1 VRITYTLTLPAEVE
15 SVPTARSICRANLS
29 LLRVSESSIDDVAL
43 ALTEACANVVKHA
56 AGHRYQVRMSIDDA
70 LCVIEVIDS
79 GVGFDPE
86 SVPAP
91 DPDDLLP
98 DGRGLLLMESLVDQL
113 AFTRRADSPGTVVCL
128 EKRLDLDPGSP
139 LAGMATT

>member
-1 VRITYTLTLPAEVE
+1 VRITYTLTLPAEVG

-56 AGHRYQVRMSIDDA
+56 GGHRYQVRMSIDHA
-70 LCVIEVIDS
+70 LCVIEVIDN
-79 GVGFDPE
+79 GVGFDPA

-91 DPDDLLP
+91 DPDDLLS
-98 DGRGLLLMESLVDQL
+98 DGRGLLLMGSLVDQL
-113 AFTRRADSPGTVVCL
+113 AFTRREDSTGTVVCL

-139 LAGMATT
+139 LAGAST

>member
-15 SVPTARSICRANLS
+15 SVPSARSICKANLA
-29 LLRVSESSIDDVAL
+29 LLKVRQQSIDDVAL

-79 GVGFDPE
+79 GSGFDPG
-86 SVPAP
+86 SVPEP
-91 DPDDLLP
+91 DPDDLLS
-98 DGRGLLLMESLVDQL
+98 DGRGLLLMGALVDQL
-113 AFTRRADSPGTVVCL
+113 AFTRRTDSAGTVVCL

-139 LAGMATT
+139 LADLAST

>member
-15 SVPTARSICRANLS
+15 SVPTARSICQANLK
-29 LLRVSESSIDDVAL
+29 LLRVNQGSIDDVSL
-43 ALTEACANVVKHA
+43 ALTEACANVAKHA
-56 AGHRYQVRMSIDDA
+56 GGHRYQVRMTIDDD
-70 LCVIEVIDS
+70 LCVIEVIDN
-79 GVGFDPE
+79 GVGFDPG

-91 DPDDLLP
+91 DPDDLLS

-113 AFTRRADSPGTVVCL
+113 AFTRREGSTGTVVCL

-139 LAGMATT
+139 LSELSST

>member
-15 SVPTARSICRANLS
+15 SVPTARSICQANLS
-29 LLRVSESSIDDVAL
+29 LLLVSQPSIDDVGL

-56 AGHRYQVRMSIDDA
+56 GGHRYQVRMSIEDD

-79 GVGFDPE
+79 GAGFDPDA
-86 SVPAP
+86 VPAP
-91 DPDDLLP
+91 DPEDLLS
-98 DGRGLLLMESLVDQL
+98 DGRGLLLMASLVDQL
-113 AFTRRADSPGTVVCL
+113 AFAPREGTTGTVVCL

-139 LAGMATT
+139 LSALSST

>member
-1 VRITYTLTLPAEVE
+1 VE

-56 AGHRYQVRMSIDDA
+56 GGHRYQVRMSIDDA

-79 GVGFDPE
+79 GVGFDPA
-86 SVPAP
+86 SVPP
-91 DPDDLLP
+91 LDPDDLLA

-113 AFTRRADSPGTVVCL
+113 AFTRREDSPGTVVCL

-139 LAGMATT
+139 LAALSST

>member
-1 VRITYTLTLPAEVE
+1 VRITYTLTLPAEVA

-56 AGHRYQVRMSIDDA
+56 GGHRYQVRMSIDDA

-79 GVGFDPE
+79 GVGFDPA

-91 DPDDLLP
+91 NPDDLFP

-113 AFTRRADSPGTVVCL
+113 AFTRREDSTGTVVCL

-139 LAGMATT
+139 LAGAAST

>member
-1 VRITYTLTLPAEVE
+1 VRISYTLTLPSEVA
-15 SVPTARSICRANLS
+15 SVPTARSIARANLS

-56 AGHRYQVRMSIDDA
+56 GGHRYQVRMSIDDA
-70 LCVIEVIDS
+70 LCVIEIIDN
-79 GVGFDPE
+79 GAGFDPS
-86 SVPAP
+86 SVPAS
-91 DPDDLLP
+91 DPDDLLF

-113 AFTRRADSPGTVVCL
+113 AFTRREDSTGTVVCL

-139 LAGMATT
+139 LAATSGT

>member
-1 VRITYTLTLPAEVE
+1 VRITYTLTLPAEVG

-56 AGHRYQVRMSIDDA
+56 GGHRYQVRMSIDDA
-70 LCVIEVIDS
+70 LCVIEVIDN
-79 GVGFDPE
+79 GVGFDPA

-91 DPDDLLP
+91 DPDDLLS
-98 DGRGLLLMESLVDQL
+98 DGRGLLLMGSLVDQL
-113 AFTRRADSPGTVVCL
+113 AFTRREDSTGTVVCL

-139 LAGMATT
+139 LAGAST

>member
-29 LLRVSESSIDDVAL
+29 LLKVSDQSIDDVTL

-56 AGHRYQVRMSIDDA
+56 GGHRYQVRMTISDD
-70 LCVIEVIDS
+70 LCVIEVIDN
-79 GVGFDPE
+79 GAGFDPDV
-86 SVPAP
+86 VPAP
-91 DPDDLLP
+91 DPDDLLA
-98 DGRGLLLMESLVDQL
+98 DGRGLLLMKSLVDQL
-113 AFTRRADSPGTVVCL
+113 AFSPREDSTGTVVCL

-139 LAGMATT
+139 LFELSST